1 MRRLI
6 PLLATAA
13 LAGGCGQ
20 PPEEPTS
27 AGPQRFNVGGFMFT
41 GSSDEQH
48 WLRFERNVREQA
60 GDTLDPVML
69 VRGEAGPEE
78 SMLSELRR
86 GRRIQ
91 VGGGSFQGLATIVP
105 EIAIVSAPFLFDS
118 MEEVDFVFD
127 EYLFEPFTE
136 LFAAQGLVVLQYTDI
151 GWVNLYAQKPIL
163 EPADARNYALR
174 AASSLAAL
182 HFTESIGADSKSLPF
197 TDIVPSLQTG
207 LIRGGATSITMFT
220 YGGVMSEARHL
231 SLSQHSY
238 DKGFILANARWFD
251 TLTEHEQQVI
261 RAAFGGHDLVREVT
275 RAMVAETLEQLPGR
289 GIEVHE
295 WTPEQRARWAEQAWP
310 QHPALIQRVGGRA
323 QEIYDL
329 ILEGK
334 REFQRRQAAVEAA

>member
-1 MRRLI
+1 MTRLLL
-6 PLLATAA
+6 PLIAAT
-13 LAGGCGQ
+13 LLSGCGQ
-20 PPEEPTS
+20 APDSEAPEGKQS
-27 AGPQRFNVGGFMFT
+27 FNVGGFMFS

-48 WLRFERNVREQA
+48 WLRFERNVRERA

-105 EIAIVSAPFLFDS
+105 EIAVISAPFLFDS
-118 MEEVDFVFD
+118 IDEVDFVMD
-127 EYLFEPFTE
+127 EYLFEPYAE
-136 LFAAQGLVVLQYTDI
+136 MFAAQGLVVLQYTDI
-151 GWVNLYAQKPIL
+151 GWVNIYAQKPIL
-163 EPADARNYALR
+163 EPEDARGYSLR

-207 LIRGGATSITMFT
+207 LIRGGSTSVTMYT

-231 SLSQHSY
+231 SMSRHSY
-238 DKGFILANARWFD
+238 DKGFMLANARWFAS
-251 TLTEHEQQVI
+251 LSPHEQEVL
-261 RAAFGGHDLVREVT
+261 RTAFGGPELVREVT
-275 RAMVAETLEQLPGR
+275 RRMVAETLAGLPAQ
-289 GIEVHE
+289 GIEIHE
-295 WTPEQRARWAEQAWP
+295 WTDAQRERWVEQAWP
-310 QHPALIQRVGGRA
+310 QHGELIRRIGGRA

-329 ILEGK
+329 VLEGK
-334 REFQRRQAAVEAA
+334 QEFQRQQAATDAA